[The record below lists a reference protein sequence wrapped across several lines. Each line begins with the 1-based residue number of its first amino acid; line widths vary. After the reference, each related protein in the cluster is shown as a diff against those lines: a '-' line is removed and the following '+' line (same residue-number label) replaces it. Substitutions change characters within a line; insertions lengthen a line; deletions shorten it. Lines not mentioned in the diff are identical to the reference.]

1 MPTTTKHILLVD
13 DETAVREL
21 LVEVF
26 SGAGYRVSEAPS
38 PALAL
43 QMIRAEQPDLVIT
56 DLQMDEIDGFEFI
69 DTLHASAPK
78 LPIILLTGVMFDAGA
93 IEKTLSGKISCYLEK
108 TSSLQEILSKVRH
121 HIGGG

>member
-1 MPTTTKHILLVD
+1 MPTTKKHILLVD

-43 QMIRAEQPDLVIT
+43 QKIHAEPPDLVIT

-69 DTLHASAPK
+69 DALHAAAPK
-78 LPIILLTGVMFDAGA
+78 LPVILLTGVMFDAA
-93 IEKTLSGKISCYLEK
+93 SIEKTLSGRIACYLEK
-108 TSSLQEILSKVRH
+108 TSSLQDILAKVRH
-121 HIGGG
+121 HIGG